1 MDELF
6 REEYAIVLD
15 FLPMGYASSYKKE
28 AIAQA
33 LGEKYFTLLE
43 LSVKPGVKLS
53 LRDRVYIGKEKRDKI
68 QYIKGKLDFSRL
80 TATARNE
87 LRDVVNEMVE
97 QREKEFVDFFNKA
110 GPITIRQHSLELLPG
125 VGKKHMFDILDE
137 REKKNFESFKEIS
150 ERINLMPDP
159 KRVIVDRILEEL
171 QGNCKYYLFVKNP
184 KIKRP

>member
-1 MDELF
+1 
-6 REEYAIVLD
+6 
-15 FLPMGYASSYKKE
+15 
-28 AIAQA
+28 
-33 LGEKYFTLLE
+33 
-43 LSVKPGVKLS
+43 
-53 LRDRVYIGKEKRDKI
+53 
-68 QYIKGKLDFSRL
+68 
-80 TATARNE
+80 
-87 LRDVVNEMVE
+87 MVE